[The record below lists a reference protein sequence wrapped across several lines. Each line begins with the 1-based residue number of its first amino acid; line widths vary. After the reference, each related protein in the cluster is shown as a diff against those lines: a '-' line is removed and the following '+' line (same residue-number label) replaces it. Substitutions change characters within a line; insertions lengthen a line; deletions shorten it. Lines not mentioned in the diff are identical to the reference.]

1 MRLRHP
7 LNELWNPTLTSTLLT
22 GYTDFIVLIVTIG
35 SFRKND
41 SDRNEKVRKAVGL

>member
-1 MRLRHP
+1 MWLRHP

-35 SFRKND
+35 SFRKD
-41 SDRNEKVRKAVGL
+41 KSDVNENARKAAGL